1 MRLKRLNNK
10 PDLKG
15 NIEIEV
21 KKGYLGF
28 QYIVKCNG
36 RAISV
41 YTDFYE
47 AIQKVKNGIYGYPVE
62 YIAI

>member
-1 MRLKRLNNK
+1 MRLKRLNNE

-15 NIEIEV
+15 NISIEV
-21 KKGYLGF
+21 KKGYIGF
-28 QYIVKCNG
+28 QYIVNCNG

-62 YIAI
+62 YIAY

>member
-1 MRLKRLNNK
+1 MILKKLNSQA
-10 PDLKG
+10 DLFG
-15 NIEIEV
+15 NIDIEV
-21 KKGYLGF
+21 KKGYLGY

-41 YTDFYE
+41 YSDFFE
-47 AIQKVKNGIYGYPVE
+47 AIFKVKNGIYGYPTE